1 MAVVSKDD
9 LLKQVKDYLKEDTS
23 DEAITLL
30 ENVSDTLNSM
40 SSEDVEELKKQL
52 AEANEKA
59 DKIDKEWRVK
69 YTDRFNSPLP
79 KPEKKGDIET
89 PYETD
94 DDEEEDEPTKF
105 EDLFT
110 TKSE

>member
-1 MAVVSKDD
+1 MVVSKDD

-40 SSEDVEELKKQL
+40 SSEDIEELKKQL

-69 YTDRFNSPLP
+69 YTDRFNSPAP
-79 KPEKKGDIET
+79 KSEKKGGFEEPD
-89 PYETD
+89 ETD
-94 DDEEEDEPTKF
+94 DDEEEDEPTKY

>member
-1 MAVVSKDD
+1 MVVSKDD

-40 SSEDVEELKKQL
+40 SSEDVDELKKQL

-59 DKIDKEWRVK
+59 EKIDKEWRTK
-69 YTDRFNSPLP
+69 YTDRFNSPAP
-79 KPEKKGDIET
+79 KSEKKGVFEEPD
-89 PYETD
+89 ETD
-94 DDEEEDEPTKF
+94 DDEEEDEPTKY